1 MQWLDFFKAK
11 KLLEKYGINFAE
23 SVLVKNKGE
32 LKNVKIEFPWAM
44 KVYGKILHKTEA
56 GGVKV
61 DIGNLEEAED
71 AFLKMKNIPGSEGV
85 IVQRMYKGI
94 ELIIGCKEDAQ
105 FGKIILFG
113 LGGIMTEIFKD
124 VSIRALPISR
134 YDAKKMIREI
144 KGFKI
149 LNGFRN
155 LKPVNL
161 KLLEEYLL
169 RVSHLMQKENISEMD
184 INPIIAYDNKLIAVD
199 VRIKS

>member
-23 SVLVKNKGE
+23 SVLVKNRE
-32 LKNVKIEFPWAM
+32 EFKNVKIEFPWVM

-71 AFLKMKNIPGSEGV
+71 TFVKMKNISGFEGV

-124 VSIRALPISR
+124 VSIRALPISK

-169 RVSHLMQKENISEMD
+169 KVAKMVKKENIVEMD
-184 INPIIAYDNKLIAVD
+184 INPLIAYNNNLIAVD
-199 VRIKS
+199 IRTKL